1 MKIICFPFYH
11 ELLQTTK
18 VNLTKKLSH
27 TMHRKDLNNKN
38 KVYNIKYK
46 VIHKQ
51 LQQLLAL
58 YHIGSPMLWLPVC
71 ARAKHC
77 IVVLIFSKVGKCNQT
92 TGTYIF
98 KQSKIL
104 QISLQPGMPE
114 PRVQRVQVHPMPFVF
129 ITFWVQCG
137 CRLCATGA
145 QNT

>member
-51 LQQLLAL
+51 LQQTCLIPYRQPNVMVACLRACEAL
-58 YHIGSPMLWLPVC
+58 YS
-71 ARAKHC
+71 C
-77 IVVLIFSKVGKCNQT
+77 INIF
-92 TGTYIF
+92 
-98 KQSKIL
+98 
-104 QISLQPGMPE
+104 
-114 PRVQRVQVHPMPFVF
+114 
-129 ITFWVQCG
+129 
-137 CRLCATGA
+137 
-145 QNT
+145 